1 MVHQKENASNSKPIE
16 SRYRELVDRLRS
28 AEIRFNRSVGGVRLV
43 AVSKK
48 QSSSAVRTVNNLG
61 QQDFGENQ
69 LQESLTKIKELSDLT
84 LSWHF
89 IGSIQTNKCRD
100 IAIHFD
106 WVHSIDR
113 LKLAERLSAFRPIGL
128 KPLNLFLQVN
138 LQKEPTK
145 SGINPNDL
153 LQLASNISKLKNL
166 RVQGLMAI
174 PKPSLDFNQQRQV
187 FKLLRNMQ
195 ADLNRALNLD
205 LQCLSIGMTDDLEAA
220 VAEGAT
226 HVRIGTAIFGP
237 RE

>member
-1 MVHQKENASNSKPIE
+1 MVHQKDNASDSKPIE

-28 AEIRFNRSVGGVRLV
+28 AEIRFNRPVGSVCLV

-48 QSSSAVRTVNNLG
+48 QSASAVRTVNNLG

-174 PKPSLDFNQQRQV
+174 PRPSPDFNQQRQV

-195 ADLNRALNLD
+195 TDLNRALNLD

-237 RE
+237 RK